1 MNFIFFKFSELEL
14 ATIST
19 QYDSCLENK
28 KDSLGNVHI
37 YSTKKTLFFLNQ
49 KFVLVALGCGG
60 STSYNISYLV
70 QGATTNL
77 PGQYF

>member
-1 MNFIFFKFSELEL
+1 MFIYTVLRKHS
-14 ATIST
+14 
-19 QYDSCLENK
+19 
-28 KDSLGNVHI
+28 
-37 YSTKKTLFFLNQ
+37 FLNQ

-77 PGQYF
+77 PGQYFLKFLLAKLLFLIVNLNKYYSK